1 MIIREAIVPLPIDQ
15 IKEYFNDKS
24 ITFEIDYAKS
34 KLKDTVFLTYLSN
47 LDVPSDIKLSKDFD
61 IEDTYK
67 LIDAYMNISSISKI
81 PFLEMIVAHILLRAV
96 AVDTNEVLFNPFL
109 TNEQVDKYIETRQDQ
124 VAKWVHFI
132 DSTPLYLI
140 YMFKGLNEVLEVEN
154 NFNVIDEAQ
163 YTGYNIVNMFNI
175 PGFYNLYMTS
185 CTSTTPMSFFKPQFT
200 EYMFKGKSFF
210 EYFNNKNNHSISM
223 LSLAIEDKIPVDP
236 KEIFGDIA
244 NG

>member
-96 AVDTNEVLFNPFL
+96 AVDTDEVLFNPFL
-109 TNEQVDKYIETRQDQ
+109 TNE
-124 VAKWVHFI
+124 
-132 DSTPLYLI
+132 
-140 YMFKGLNEVLEVEN
+140 EVE
-154 NFNVIDEAQ
+154 
-163 YTGYNIVNMFNI
+163 Y
-175 PGFYNLYMTS
+175 
-185 CTSTTPMSFFKPQFT
+185 
-200 EYMFKGKSFF
+200 
-210 EYFNNKNNHSISM
+210 
-223 LSLAIEDKIPVDP
+223 
-236 KEIFGDIA
+236 IA
-244 NG
+244 RQLVQ